1 MEDLARRT
9 QEWKDNHPLKQWRK
23 RTGYA
28 TQQAALVLDIQEAR
42 MLHLETGEPPTDD
55 EMKTIT
61 QRTGITRAAWATWED
76 AIPRGRTVP
85 PQG

>member
-9 QEWKDNHPLKQWRK
+9 QEWKDSHPLKQWRK
-23 RTGYA
+23 RTGYPI
-28 TQQAALVLDIQEAR
+28 QQAALVLDIQEAR
-42 MLHLETGEPPTDD
+42 MLRLETGEPPTDD

-61 QRTGITRAAWATWED
+61 QRTGITRAVWAAWEH

-85 PQG
+85 PEG